1 MKIRIKG
8 NSIRVR
14 ITKTEVSQL
23 CKEGYIQEE
32 TQFVNSTFTYALSSQ
47 TGAASLTASFDNDK
61 ITLILPS
68 ETIQGWEN
76 SKKVG
81 FSNLVP
87 LKDGKT
93 LSLLVEKDFTCLEDR
108 GEDESDNYPNPKLKH

>member
-32 TQFVNSTFTYALSSQ
+32 TQFVNSTFAYALSSQ
-47 TGAASLTASFDNDK
+47 TRATSLTASFENDK

-68 ETIQGWEN
+68 EMIQGWES

-93 LSLLVEKDFTCLEDR
+93 LSLLVEKDFNCLEDR
-108 GEDESDNYPNPKLKH
+108 GEDESDNYPNPKLQH